1 LILCNIFLTRKDNKT
16 AKMHFKNAKNA
27 KPKSKEILDQIK
39 QLDSYIA
46 RIPG

>member
-1 LILCNIFLTRKDNKT
+1 
-16 AKMHFKNAKNA
+16 MHFKNAKSA